1 MTMSDRGVVTINGQ
15 KYDAVSGL
23 PVPKNHPSSTAST
36 PHTPKPTV
44 HADIKP
50 VTKHTVERTVQ
61 STNPHTKIQRSTTL
75 NRKFTKKPIPTTQT
89 IARHHPTR
97 ATRQDI
103 RPITRTERPVTLSPT
118 VRKFAPHPV
127 GATQPN
133 AETSEPEIQAPVTL
147 HPHVAK
153 AHVISQAKQAHRES
167 AQASKHV
174 PAAQIKQHSIA
185 KAISDAATP
194 TGKQH
199 KARFWQQKQRVT
211 GVIAAT
217 FAIVLLGGYF
227 TYLNM
232 PNLSVR
238 VAAAQAGIDA
248 SYPNYR
254 PDGYALNGPV
264 TFSDG
269 RVSMNFKSNGGNSSY
284 TVNQS
289 KSSWNS
295 DAVLDNFVAPK
306 AGDSYMPYTERGLTI
321 FTFGNN
327 AAWVNGGILYTIEG
341 DAPLSSDQIR
351 QIATSLL

>member
-1 MTMSDRGVVTINGQ
+1 MSDRGTVSINGQ

-23 PVPKNHPSSTAST
+23 PLPVKQSPVAAKPAAPATSS
-36 PHTPKPTV
+36 
-44 HADIKP
+44 P
-50 VTKHTVERTVQ
+50 VTKRVVERVSQ
-61 STNPHTKIQRSTTL
+61 VSNPHARVQRSTTL
-75 NRKFTKKPIPTTQT
+75 NRKFTAKPVPASKT
-89 IARHHPTR
+89 IARHHPSRTLH
-97 ATRQDI
+97 QDI
-103 RPITRTERPVTLSPT
+103 KPASRSTTRSTVVNPS
-118 VRKFAPHPV
+118 VRKFAPHPI
-127 GATQPN
+127 GATKSMDIGP
-133 AETSEPEIQAPVTL
+133 SV

-153 AHVISQAKQAHRES
+153 AHALSAAKEAHRES
-167 AQASKHV
+167 AHLTQHVSAAEIKKETVSKAVHEATA
-174 PAAQIKQHSIA
+174 PSA
-185 KAISDAATP
+185 K
-194 TGKQH
+194 
-199 KARFWQQKQRVT
+199 QQKQRLT
-211 GVIAAT
+211 GIISAT
-217 FAIVLLGGYF
+217 FALVLLGSYF

-264 TFSDG
+264 TYSDG
-269 RVSMNFKSNGGNSSY
+269 RVSMNFKSNGGNSSF

-295 DAVLDNFVAPK
+295 DAVLDNYVTPK

-321 FTFGNN
+321 FTYDNS

-341 DAPLSSDQIR
+341 DAPLSGDQIR

>member
-1 MTMSDRGVVTINGQ
+1 MSDRGIVTVNGQ

-23 PVPKNHPSSTAST
+23 PVATKAPLVASSPEPTAQKRSVERVSHTNT
-36 PHTPKPTV
+36 PHG
-44 HADIKP
+44 
-50 VTKHTVERTVQ
+50 RT
-61 STNPHTKIQRSTTL
+61 QRSTTL
-75 NRKFTKKPIPTTQT
+75 NRKFTKKPIPMRME
-89 IARHHPTR
+89 ISRHHPAR
-97 ATRQDI
+97 AVHHDVKPAAPAV
-103 RPITRTERPVTLSPT
+103 RPTVATNPS
-118 VRKFAPHPV
+118 VRKFAPHPIGV
-127 GATQPN
+127 TQPS
-133 AETSEPEIQAPVTL
+133 ARLMDIGPVV

-153 AHVISQAKQAHRES
+153 AHARSAAKQVHRETNHLTRHVS
-167 AQASKHV
+167 AAEIKAETVAKAVHEAA
-174 PAAQIKQHSIA
+174 PAAA
-185 KAISDAATP
+185 
-194 TGKQH
+194 KQH
-199 KARFWQQKQRVT
+199 KEKFWQQKQRLT
-211 GVIAAT
+211 GIIAAT

-248 SYPNYR
+248 SYPDYR

-264 TFSDG
+264 TYSDG
-269 RVSMNFKSNGGNSSY
+269 RVSMNFKSNGSDTSF

-295 DAVLDNFVAPK
+295 DAVLDNYVTPK

-321 FTFGNN
+321 YTYDNN

-341 DAPLSSDQIR
+341 DAPLSGDQIR